1 MSEARQTLGNYRL
14 VREIG
19 RGSMGTVY
27 LAHQESLGRDLAIK
41 VLPPELTRESDFL
54 ERFKREARIAAS
66 LRHPNIIQVFD
77 AAETDGVHYL
87 VMEYL
92 GGRDLR
98 EILQEGVPYGLQPTL
113 KVMDQILS
121 ALDHAHNHGVI
132 HRDVKPA
139 NVLLGQDGMVTL
151 TDFSIAHSRDSTR
164 LTRTGMMVGTPE
176 YMAPEQFEGLGV
188 DARADLYA
196 TGVILYEM
204 LTGVQPFRG
213 QTTPEVMKAHLFK
226 RPSPPHELNREIPE
240 ALSVVVMKSLE
251 KDADARYANARE
263 MREALSQAGGEQ
275 AGNALDQFL
284 AAVVTGRV
292 SMDEAIAAHSKVKSA
307 IDQGFRR
314 VLTVMFVDLAG
325 SSKLKT
331 PNQTFH
337 ADQAF
342 RSYRAL
348 INSALEGHGCLSYEW
363 SGDGAITLFEQPIPA
378 VRAAI
383 LIQQKIAQ
391 LNEGSNLSGALLAR
405 IGMNTGDIY
414 IDPRRSLGEFA
425 SRTVDQAGHIEK
437 DCPPGEIRLSQ
448 FTAQAVAEVCQ
459 TVEIGLNRD
468 NVVVHQVVIPSLVE
482 EASSTQMFCAKCGV
496 SMPREARF
504 CPACGTAAPSASG
517 EHPKP
522 GNRQPSLPPPVP
534 TRPLVP
540 SGSSGHGAPPA
551 GTWQSPPLGG
561 PPPGGSGGHGP
572 GSSQG
577 VPQSPGSSQG
587 VPRPPAPSPGSSQ
600 GVPQPVFQPG
610 ASQGV
615 ARPQLPPQ
623 PPSASQGIPKPGAS
637 QGGVQP
643 RPGGA
648 HPVLPTAPTGSA
660 GHGAPPP
667 VPHAANLTQPMPRP
681 VAARNGFTFW
691 WGWTVY
697 GIFTLAL
704 LLGCSLKSLLV
715 AQTGML
721 ALGAMMLVSG
731 FSLVY
736 FIARQR
742 WWLLTQCLLATFIF
756 LWTTAFLVQANR
768 ELLVR

>member
-1 MSEARQTLGNYRL
+1 MSFLGTLNHVSEARQTLGNYRL

-77 AAETDGVHYL
+77 AAESDGCHYL

-92 GGRDLR
+92 GGQDLR
-98 EILQEGVPYGLQPTL
+98 AVLQDGVSYGVQPTL
-113 KVMDQILS
+113 KVVDQILC
-121 ALDHAHNHGVI
+121 ALDHAHAHGVI

-139 NVLLGQDGMVTL
+139 NVLVAQDGMVTL

-204 LTGVQPFRG
+204 LTGNQPFRG

-226 RPSPPHELNREIPE
+226 RPTPPNELNREISE
-240 ALSVVVMKSLE
+240 ALGAVVMKSLE
-251 KDADARYANARE
+251 KDADARYQDAAS
-263 MREALSQAGGEQ
+263 MREALKQAAGEKV
-275 AGNALDQFL
+275 GEALEQFL

-314 VLTVMFVDLAG
+314 ILTVMFVDLAG

-342 RSYRAL
+342 RAYRSL
-348 INSALEGHGCLSYEW
+348 INNALESHGCLSYDW
-363 SGDGAITLFEQPIPA
+363 SGDGAICLFEQPVPA

-383 LIQQKIAQ
+383 LIQQKIAR
-391 LNEGSNLSGALLAR
+391 LNQGSNLSGALLAR
-405 IGMNTGDIY
+405 IGINTGDVY

-437 DCPPGEIRLSQ
+437 DCPPGEIRVSAA
-448 FTAQAVAEVCQ
+448 TAEAVAQACQ
-459 TVEIGLNRD
+459 TVAVGVNRD
-468 NVVVHQVVIPSLVE
+468 QVMVHQVVIPEHLE
-482 EASSTQMFCAKCGV
+482 EASSTLMFCLKCGV

-504 CPACGTAAPSASG
+504 CPACGTSTAGASSSG
-517 EHPKP
+517 SHPQP
-522 GNRQPSLPPPVP
+522 GNRQPSLPAPGE
-534 TRPLVP
+534 
-540 SGSSGHGAPPA
+540 SG
-551 GTWQSPPLGG
+551 
-561 PPPGGSGGHGP
+561 
-572 GSSQG
+572 
-577 VPQSPGSSQG
+577 
-587 VPRPPAPSPGSSQ
+587 PRPTP
-600 GVPQPVFQPG
+600 
-610 ASQGV
+610 
-615 ARPQLPPQ
+615 
-623 PPSASQGIPKPGAS
+623 
-637 QGGVQP
+637 
-643 RPGGA
+643 
-648 HPVLPTAPTGSA
+648 APTGSGPRPA
-660 GHGAPPP
+660 PVQARPGGVPVLPAAPTDSHSRPAPPP
-667 VPHAANLTQPMPRP
+667 PPAP
-681 VAARNGFTFW
+681 VAVATPRVAAPQPASPAAAPRLSGSAIFW

-697 GIFTLAL
+697 GIFAVAI
-704 LLGCSLKSLLV
+704 LLGVSTRSMLI
-715 AQTGML
+715 AQTGLAAIMLMWVVSIVSAFYYLARMAWLKLGQCVL
-721 ALGAMMLVSG
+721 AL
-731 FSLVY
+731 
-736 FIARQR
+736 
-742 WWLLTQCLLATFIF
+742 FIF
-756 LWTTAFLVQANR
+756 LWFTAVIVNAHKEWLVH
-768 ELLVR
+768 